1 VWEDM
6 WLRVGGGE
14 GVSQE
19 INAIEG
25 GSDAHYDT
33 IP

>member
-1 VWEDM
+1 MVES
-6 WLRVGGGE
+6 LEGGE

-25 GSDAHYDT
+25 GSDAHHDS
-33 IP
+33 IA